1 MTTDLPTP
9 GLPSVPLSTNGFAW
23 REDCRHFVGGL
34 PCRHW
39 RACPDCPHHSPVTRR
54 VLIVMLKRMGDM
66 LIASPL
72 PARIRADHPGAHIT
86 WLVGAESASVVEMI
100 PDVDRVLVWDW
111 QAPHILTAE
120 RFDAVYS
127 FERDPA
133 AAGLVARLDATHR
146 AGLAYGGPHS
156 TLYPIGEPARHFFA
170 MNTWNAYRTRANTK
184 TWTELYFEVAGY
196 TYAGEPYQL
205 RVPEQSRARVTER
218 LGSRE
223 DWVCLNVGGSK
234 ATKLWP
240 IQHWSA
246 LGRRLLDDGYA
257 VVITGGP
264 ADATLCR
271 KLLAD
276 LGSISERVLYDPM
289 PLPEF
294 AAVPEFCAAM
304 VTGDSLGFHLALAH
318 DTPVVAL
325 FGPSNPAEVVPK
337 HADTVTVLR
346 ARLDCAPCAH
356 QVTCGGVGGCM
367 DTIPVAAVHAAVRAC
382 TRRRPAATT
391 GEL

>member
-1 MTTDLPTP
+1 MTTDLPDP
-9 GLPSVPLSTNGFAW
+9 ELSPLPSSTDGFEW

-34 PCRHW
+34 PCWHW
-39 RACPDCPHHSPVTRR
+39 RPCPGCAHYSPITHR

-86 WLVGAESASVVEMI
+86 WLVGEESAPIVDMI
-100 PDVDRVLVWDW
+100 PDVDRTLIWNW
-111 QAPHILTAE
+111 HAPHILAAE
-120 RFDAVYS
+120 RFDAIYS

-133 AAGLVARLDATHR
+133 AAGLVTRLDATHR

-170 MNTWNAYRTRANTK
+170 MNTWNHYRTRVNTK
-184 TWTELYFEVAGY
+184 TWTELYFDVAGY

-205 RVPEQSRARVTER
+205 RVPEQARERVAAR
-218 LGSRE
+218 LGSRR

-234 ATKLWP
+234 PTKIWP
-240 IQHWSA
+240 MGHWRE
-246 LGRRLLDDGYA
+246 LGRRLLDDGHRIL
-257 VVITGGP
+257 ITGGP
-264 ADATLCR
+264 DDARLCHR
-271 KLLAD
+271 LLAE
-276 LGSISERVLYDPM
+276 LGSESGRVRHDPM

-294 AAVPEFCAAM
+294 AAVPQFCAAM

-318 DTPVVAL
+318 DTPTVTL
-325 FGPSNPAEVVPK
+325 FGPSNPAEVVPA
-337 HADTVTVLR
+337 HADNVTVLR

-356 QVTCGGVGGCM
+356 QVSCGGVGGCM
-367 DTIPVAAVHAAVRAC
+367 DTIPVTAVHAAIRAG
-382 TRRRPAATT
+382 THSYRAATT
-391 GEL
+391 REL